1 MRRAAVLV
9 GVLLGTAAGCHQRH
23 APGPADAFV
32 RFVGAA
38 GRGDQATAWGLLSS
52 ETREAAEQLG
62 ARQSPPVPGRRLL
75 LGGGLEFTHGLSE
88 VSVVSRKGNQAVLSV
103 TADDGSKRRVS
114 LHREDG
120 AWKVVLPLP

>member
-1 MRRAAVLV
+1 MRRAAVLAV
-9 GVLLGTAAGCHQRH
+9 VLLGAAAGCHHGH

-62 ARQSPPVPGRRLL
+62 ARQSPPVSGRSLL
-75 LGGGLEFTHGLSE
+75 LGGGLEFTHGLAD
-88 VSVVSRKGNQAVLSV
+88 VSVVSRAGDAAVLSV
-103 TADDGSKRRVS
+103 TADDGSKRQVT